1 MNSKAIKRQLLAAIA
16 MVLVAAIALGS
27 STYAWFVSNTEVQ
40 ATSSSVK
47 STSATPNLLIVAGA
61 TEAGGTNGSTWTA
74 KNKGGKTVE
83 SISSGT
89 TTALYPA
96 STNDCKD
103 WWVVSGWTGDDG
115 NAPKA
120 NKYRKPQ
127 IDATAN
133 GDNVL
138 NGKYTQGSTDLN
150 AYQVTTY
157 SVYTTTGEV
166 ELNLNPVN
174 PINVDISSGAA
185 QDAGTGFKDA
195 LRVGIVV
202 NGTLKLVYAPT
213 TETGAGNDADANGAT
228 GFRSVKDDSSTQTA
242 GYKHVEE
249 NTFTGWTATNKNDG
263 TYEKAA
269 NSLGTVGKTGAVVQI
284 YVWLEG
290 TDADCLVGT
299 ADAASDKDSYKVTLN
314 FVGATVDAAVGP

>member
-74 KNKGGKTVE
+74 KITDGKTAE
-83 SISSGT
+83 SITST
-89 TTALYPA
+89 DDTALYPA
-96 STNDCKD
+96 STNDCKN
-103 WWVVSGWTGDDG
+103 WWVVSGWTGTDG
-115 NAPKA
+115 SAPKA
-120 NKYRKPQ
+120 NKYYKPT
-127 IDATAN
+127 IAAAAN
-133 GDNVL
+133 GNNVM
-138 NGKYTQGSTDLN
+138 NGQYPQGSSTLN

-166 ELNLNPVN
+166 ELNLNPTN
-174 PINVDISSGAA
+174 PISVDISSGTA
-185 QDAGTGFKDA
+185 QDEGTGFKNA

-202 NGTLKLVYAPT
+202 NGELKLVYAPT
-213 TETGAGNDADANGAT
+213 AETGTGNDADANGAT
-228 GFRSVKDDSSTQTA
+228 GFRSVKDESSTQAA
-242 GYKHVEE
+242 GYKHVEA

>member
-16 MVLVAAIALGS
+16 MVLVATIALGS

-61 TEAGGTNGSTWTA
+61 TETGGADGTTWTA
-74 KNKGGKTVE
+74 KKAGGKTVE
-83 SISSGT
+83 SISST
-89 TTALYPA
+89 AATALYPA
-96 STNDCKD
+96 STNDCKA
-103 WWVVSGWTGDDG
+103 WWVVSGWTGNDG

-120 NKYRKPQ
+120 NKYYNPA
-127 IDATAN
+127 ITATAN
-133 GDNVL
+133 GDNAK
-138 NGKYTQGSTDLN
+138 NGQYTQGSTTLN

-166 ELNLNPVN
+166 DLNLNPAN

-185 QDAGTGFKDA
+185 QDTGTGFKDA

-202 NGTLKLVYAPT
+202 NGELKLVYAPT
-213 TETGAGNDADANGAT
+213 AETGTGNDADGAAGYRT
-228 GFRSVKDDSSTQTA
+228 VKDGTSTQAA
-242 GYKHVEE
+242 GYNHVEAD
-249 NTFTGWTATNKNDG
+249 TFTGWTATSKNDG
-263 TYEKAA
+263 TYQKAG
-269 NSLGTVGKTGAVVQI
+269 NSLGKVTTEGVVVQI